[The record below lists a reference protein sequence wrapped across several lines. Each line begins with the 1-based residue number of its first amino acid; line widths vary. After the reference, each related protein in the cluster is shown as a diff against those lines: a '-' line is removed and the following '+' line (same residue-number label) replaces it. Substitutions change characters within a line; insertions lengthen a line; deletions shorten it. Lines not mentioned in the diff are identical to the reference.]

1 LTLCFVKKYSLFFEE
16 YAFYNYY
23 NILSKGGPSMKTIDT
38 LTLQLERVNALA
50 EVLYGL
56 LHDNHQAQILA
67 EIIIETSA
75 SSSTRSAA

>member
-1 LTLCFVKKYSLFFEE
+1 
-16 YAFYNYY
+16 
-23 NILSKGGPSMKTIDT
+23 MKTIDT

-56 LHDNHQAQILA
+56 LHDNHHAQILA
-67 EIIIETSA
+67 EIIIETSS